1 MTNSELIRVYNIK
14 RSLKA
19 LLPDAGE
26 VRIEEGTDPL
36 FKFGLVIVKP
46 CFWLYIDNPQ
56 TSISF
61 WDLDELE
68 DYVIRKI
75 HALSLLQI
83 STPTPEQRRRK
94 IALKRMYGNFEDAER
109 N

>member
-1 MTNSELIRVYNIK
+1 MTNSEITRIDNIK

-19 LLPDAGE
+19 LLPGCGE
-26 VRIEEGTDPL
+26 VRIEHGFVT
-36 FKFGLVIVKP
+36 KP
-46 CFWLYIDNPQ
+46 GGEFPVWWLYIGNPQ

-61 WDLDELE
+61 WTLNALE
-68 DYVIRKI
+68 NYVIRKI
-75 HALSLLQI
+75 HALSLLQV

-94 IALKRMYGNFEDAER
+94 IALKRMYGNFEESER